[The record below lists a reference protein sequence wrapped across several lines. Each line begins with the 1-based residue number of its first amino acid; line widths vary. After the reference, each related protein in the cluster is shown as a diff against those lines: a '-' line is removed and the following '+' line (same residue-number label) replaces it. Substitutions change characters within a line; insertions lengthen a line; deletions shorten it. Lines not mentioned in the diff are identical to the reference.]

1 MKLSKEQ
8 LLESIKTKFADDTSD
23 ETLKF
28 IEDITD
34 TINDMDS
41 GDWENRYKENDAMW
55 RQKYKERFF
64 HTPVEEPT
72 KDDVEEPTEPEVL
85 TYDALLEKI

>member
-1 MKLSKEQ
+1 MKLTKEQ
-8 LLESIKTKFADDTSD
+8 LLESIKNKFADDTSD

-28 IEDITD
+28 IEDLTD

-41 GDWENRYKENDAMW
+41 GEWENKYKENDAMW

-64 HTPVEEPT
+64 QTPVEEPT
-72 KDDVEEPTEPEVL
+72 EDDVKEPEPEVL

>member
-1 MKLSKEQ
+1 MKLTKEQ

-28 IEDITD
+28 IEDLTD

-41 GDWENRYKENDAMW
+41 GDWENKYKENDAMW

-64 HTPVEEPT
+64 QTPVEETT
-72 KDDVEEPTEPEVL
+72 KDDVEEPEPEVL
-85 TYDALLEKI
+85 TYEALLEKI